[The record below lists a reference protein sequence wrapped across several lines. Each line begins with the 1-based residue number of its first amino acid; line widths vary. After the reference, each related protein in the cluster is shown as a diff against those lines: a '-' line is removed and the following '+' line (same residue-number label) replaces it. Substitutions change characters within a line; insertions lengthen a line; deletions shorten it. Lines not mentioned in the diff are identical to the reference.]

1 MTKNDLI
8 SHYVNLY
15 RQLWLSNEGLWTDQ
29 LKQMSKKELKWG
41 IKDMKRAIKEKQYKG
56 GMSKYDTAQEL
67 EEMLDDVRPQVGDYW
82 NLK

>member
-29 LKQMSKKELKWG
+29 LKQMSEKELKWG
-41 IKDMKRAIKEKQYKG
+41 IKDMKRAIKEKDGYYPAFEGYYREK
-56 GMSKYDTAQEL
+56 SA
-67 EEMLDDVRPQVGDYW
+67 
-82 NLK
+82 